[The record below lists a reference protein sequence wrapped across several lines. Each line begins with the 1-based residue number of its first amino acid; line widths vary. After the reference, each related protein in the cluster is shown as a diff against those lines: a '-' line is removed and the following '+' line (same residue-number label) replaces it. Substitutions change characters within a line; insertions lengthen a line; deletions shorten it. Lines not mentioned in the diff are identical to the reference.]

1 LKENLYVGYLW
12 GIFWIYWI
20 ITGIR
25 TRRNTESEKVGQ
37 KPIQRFLQLFF
48 VIVAFWL
55 SLSLYDNLSL
65 WKLIIQGQYIKIIGF
80 LLLFLSL
87 AFSVWAR
94 VILGKNWSGVIQKV
108 QGQRLI
114 TKGPYRYIRNPIYT
128 GIIGGFIGTFIIV
141 GTLASLL
148 GMLIII
154 VTYILKTVK
163 EERFLVES
171 FGDEYIEYKKRTWAL
186 LPLIF

>member
-1 LKENLYVGYLW
+1 MVKNLY
-12 GIFWIYWI
+12 
-20 ITGIR
+20 
-25 TRRNTESEKVGQ
+25 
-37 KPIQRFLQLFF
+37 
-48 VIVAFWL
+48 
-55 SLSLYDNLSL
+55 
-65 WKLIIQGQYIKIIGF
+65 IQGQYIKIIGF

-114 TKGPYRYIRNPIYT
+114 TKGPYRYIRNPIYN

-154 VTYILKTVK
+154 VTYILKTIK
-163 EERFLVES
+163 KERFLVES
-171 FGDEYIEYKKRTWAL
+171 FGEAYCH
-186 LPLIF
+186 